1 MEFQGFFG
9 NSHFFY
15 VWEFPFFGFGNSLF
29 FGEFPALGGKKSE
42 FPTKM
47 GIFSPPVLSSP
58 LPRARPRPS
67 PGSAHGRGPRRARC
81 HCRDPAVAAA
91 VAIAAPLSPSPS
103 RCPGPAAGMKP
114 EEAPSCREQGAP
126 LPGAGSPPAALPVL
140 CAGCGRGIWDRFLL
154 RVNERSWHERC
165 LRCSECGRA
174 LRGRCFSR
182 ERRLLCAP
190 DYERLFPRCC
200 GRCRGALGRSERVL
214 RVLGRV
220 FHERCLR
227 CGSCG
232 RRLRSGDEFV
242 QRDGRILCRGHAGP
256 GTGPAEDGARSEDEE
271 GRDSRCSRNSG
282 GKDPKRS
289 KRPRTILSSQQ
300 RRAFKASFE
309 VSSKPC
315 RKVRETLAAETGL
328 TVRVVQVW
336 FQNQRAKM
344 KKIARRQQQQE
355 QLGNSRGGIPGG
367 RGPGR
372 SGRDGNE
379 DEEGLQRILVP
390 FSRIPP
396 PPLEPGGFDGEAGT
410 FRGTPPELRPFD
422 SEGVFQELDGDA
434 LGSLAA
440 ALISTENSQQLILGN
455 ARIPEIPEPG
465 NPMERLYSM
474 QSSYFTS

>member
-1 MEFQGFFG
+1 
-9 NSHFFY
+9 
-15 VWEFPFFGFGNSLF
+15 
-29 FGEFPALGGKKSE
+29 
-42 FPTKM
+42 
-47 GIFSPPVLSSP
+47 
-58 LPRARPRPS
+58 
-67 PGSAHGRGPRRARC
+67 
-81 HCRDPAVAAA
+81 
-91 VAIAAPLSPSPS
+91 
-103 RCPGPAAGMKP
+103 MKP
-114 EEAPSCREQGAP
+114 EEAPSCREQGTP
-126 LPGAGSPPAALPVL
+126 HPGAGSPPAALPAL

-182 ERRLLCAP
+182 ERRLLCPP
-190 DYERLFPRCC
+190 DYERLFPR
-200 GRCRGALGRSERVL
+200 RCSRCLGALGRSERVL

-242 QRDGRILCRGHAGP
+242 LRDGRIVCRGHAEP
-256 GTGPAEDGARSEDEE
+256 EPEAASPNNEDGARSEDEE

-396 PPLEPGGFDGEAGT
+396 PPLEPNGFGSEAGT
-410 FRGTPPELRPFD
+410 FRGTPPELRPYD
-422 SEGVFQELDGDA
+422 SEGVFQELDGDT
-434 LGSLAA
+434 LGSLGA
-440 ALISTENSQQLILGN
+440 ALISTENSQQLILGNAAIPEIPEPRDALERLYPGN

>member
-1 MEFQGFFG
+1 
-9 NSHFFY
+9 
-15 VWEFPFFGFGNSLF
+15 
-29 FGEFPALGGKKSE
+29 
-42 FPTKM
+42 
-47 GIFSPPVLSSP
+47 
-58 LPRARPRPS
+58 
-67 PGSAHGRGPRRARC
+67 
-81 HCRDPAVAAA
+81 
-91 VAIAAPLSPSPS
+91 
-103 RCPGPAAGMKP
+103 MKP
-114 EEAPSCREQGAP
+114 EEAPSCREQGTP

-182 ERRLLCAP
+182 ERRLLCPP
-190 DYERLFPRCC
+190 DYERLFPRRC
-200 GRCRGALGRSERVL
+200 GRCLGALGRSERVL

-242 QRDGRILCRGHAGP
+242 LRDGRILCRGHAEPEP
-256 GTGPAEDGARSEDEE
+256 GATSPAAEDGEFLRAGTAKPFLGNSRPGAAQKTKILWEFQVPAKDFDFSPKNSFFVFLATARSEDEE

-367 RGPGR
+367 RGPRR

-396 PPLEPGGFDGEAGT
+396 PPLEPNGFGSEAGT
-410 FRGTPPELRPFD
+410 FRGTPPELRPYD
-422 SEGVFQELDGDA
+422 SEGVFQELDGDT
-434 LGSLAA
+434 LGSLGA

-455 ARIPEIPEPG
+455 AGIPEIPEPRDALERLYPGNARIPEMPEPG